1 MNILT
6 GINSGIIK
14 SPNAVLALALK
25 MQSVLSAEA
34 LVYLPPDRVQDLV
47 FAVFSGY
54 RRLQML
60 FREDPES
67 IRARTIADTERLNN
81 RTLTVTLDEI
91 QNPNVALRVTDF
103 VMKDGQEKVTFLFF
117 LQNDEVIS
125 VDLTVTQMEFLLN
138 LLLATIHKTGDAAFI
153 SLALQA
159 NDFIPFYTVNFAN
172 IDSSGINYNKF
183 NVPAWK
189 LSAFSDFYS
198 LVMIGDDGDIP
209 CGAIIKALPGLEA
222 SRIKAIGELLLNN
235 NPLLAPYRQRAL
247 AFECQKI
254 DPQIR
259 EEELEKL
266 LRAHIQ
272 HRTTQMSPSTC

>member
-1 MNILT
+1 M
-6 GINSGIIK
+6 
-14 SPNAVLALALK
+14 
-25 MQSVLSAEA
+25 
-34 LVYLPPDRVQDLV
+34 
-47 FAVFSGY
+47 
-54 RRLQML
+54 
-60 FREDPES
+60 
-67 IRARTIADTERLNN
+67 
-81 RTLTVTLDEI
+81 
-91 QNPNVALRVTDF
+91 
-103 VMKDGQEKVTFLFF
+103 
-117 LQNDEVIS
+117 
-125 VDLTVTQMEFLLN
+125 
-138 LLLATIHKTGDAAFI
+138 
-153 SLALQA
+153 
-159 NDFIPFYTVNFAN
+159 
-172 IDSSGINYNKF
+172 
-183 NVPAWK
+183 PAWK

-235 NPLLAPYRQRAL
+235 NPLLAPYRQRTL

>member
-1 MNILT
+1 MDEATSHLDINNEKMVNAAIESLNITRIIIAHRPSTIASADRIIDLAKLTSLPQQLTTETILMNILT

-25 MQSVLSAEA
+25 MQSVVSAEA

-138 LLLATIHKTGDAAFI
+138 LLLATIHKTGTRRLFPWPCRQTILFRCIPSILPISTAAELTTINLTCRRGNSPPSAIFI
-153 SLALQA
+153 RWL
-159 NDFIPFYTVNFAN
+159 
-172 IDSSGINYNKF
+172 
-183 NVPAWK
+183 
-189 LSAFSDFYS
+189 
-198 LVMIGDDGDIP
+198 
-209 CGAIIKALPGLEA
+209 
-222 SRIKAIGELLLNN
+222 
-235 NPLLAPYRQRAL
+235 
-247 AFECQKI
+247 
-254 DPQIR
+254 
-259 EEELEKL
+259 
-266 LRAHIQ
+266 
-272 HRTTQMSPSTC
+272 